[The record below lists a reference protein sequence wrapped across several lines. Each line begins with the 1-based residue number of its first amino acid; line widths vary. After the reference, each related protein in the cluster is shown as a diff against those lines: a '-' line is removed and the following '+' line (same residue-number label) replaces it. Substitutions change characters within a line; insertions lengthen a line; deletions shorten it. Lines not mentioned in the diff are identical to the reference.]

1 MHLCT
6 VTPHMCRISG
16 GSSPSEVESTCVV
29 RLLANSLNLTF
40 VSFIFTEG
48 GPAYT
53 LGASL
58 QLDHRFLSD
67 HPQHEPRASE
77 KYALTRGIPSSRQQQ
92 TPDPEPT
99 VGEYSS
105 PHTES
110 LWLLRG
116 GLDGLLLV
124 PAGFLGDLQQLCGSY
139 ELEAW
144 EEYVF
149 FIQYATPAFEN
160 SPRPVSICI
169 FLNQLFHSWRDLKAN
184 RCASDLRAALF
195 LEEKLGGNYRLII
208 LKSLF
213 NLNELT
219 QAETFYMPCC

>member
-1 MHLCT
+1 M
-6 VTPHMCRISG
+6 RS
-16 GSSPSEVESTCVV
+16 
-29 RLLANSLNLTF
+29 
-40 VSFIFTEG
+40 
-48 GPAYT
+48 
-53 LGASL
+53 ASL

-77 KYALTRGIPSSRQQQ
+77 KYVLTRGIPSSRQQH

-149 FIQYATPAFEN
+149 FIQYATPAIEN

-195 LEEKLGGNYRLII
+195 LGKNWGEITASLSWNHFLIWMNWLRQKHFTCHVVSVACRAVI
-208 LKSLF
+208 K
-213 NLNELT
+213 
-219 QAETFYMPCC
+219 Q